1 MANEHYIIA
10 VLPEHSRSAV
20 DRYLEAEQ
28 KESEKYTIT
37 TAKEIQA
44 IKKSA
49 LESVEAEYGMLENAG
64 LKRKAIDAI
73 SSAHKRMAVEI
84 EDMEVDEKIYFHINY
99 ERFNILFR
107 NNSVMDY
114 AIERIN
120 RTAGQIVKAFFE
132 HGKNKI
138 RSLHENDSPS
148 ATPMHIANIIPQ
160 DVIDQGDI
168 VLQPDLINPGKKPS
182 VQDIITGYITLLKID
197 SAGFVRSRDELG
209 SSQYSINFLKLRE
222 NMKRKLL
229 EGLVREKMGVA
240 TCRILRILIEKGKLD
255 ESQVQKLA
263 MLPPK
268 DTREKLALLNLRGFV
283 EIQEV
288 PRTADRAPG
297 RSFHLWYVPLEKI
310 YEELLVDVYRTVAN
324 LQQRRRQELK
334 VRSRLLEKL
343 NRQDVKENIDL
354 LGEGDKAEITQMDK
368 VLERIEISKK
378 RLDQMI
384 MILRDF

>member
-1 MANEHYIIA
+1 MANDHYIVA

-28 KESEKYTIT
+28 KETEKYTIT
-37 TAKEIQA
+37 TAKELQA

-64 LKRKAIDAI
+64 LKRKAIDAM
-73 SSAHKRMAVEI
+73 SSAHKRMAVEV
-84 EDMEVDEKIYFHINY
+84 EDLEVDEKIYFRINY

-114 AIERIN
+114 ATERIN
-120 RTAGQIVKAFFE
+120 RTAGQVVKAFFE
-132 HGKNKI
+132 HGKSKI
-138 RSLHENDSPS
+138 RSLHENESPS

-160 DVIDQGDI
+160 DVVSQGDI
-168 VLQPDLINPGKKPS
+168 VLQPDLIHPGKKPS
-182 VQDIITGYITLLKID
+182 VQDVITGYITLLKID
-197 SAGFVRSRDELG
+197 SAGFVKSRDELG
-209 SSQYSINFLKLRE
+209 ANQYSVNFLKLRE

-283 EIQEV
+283 EIQAM

-334 VRSRLLEKL
+334 TRSRLLEKL

-354 LGEGDKAEITQMDK
+354 LGEGDKAEIAQMDK
-368 VLERIEISKK
+368 VLERIEVSKK